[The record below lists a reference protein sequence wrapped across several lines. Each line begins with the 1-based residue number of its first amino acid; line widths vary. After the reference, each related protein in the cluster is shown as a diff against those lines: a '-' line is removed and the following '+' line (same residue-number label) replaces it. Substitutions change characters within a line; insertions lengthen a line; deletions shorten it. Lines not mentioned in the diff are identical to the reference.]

1 MYHNGEIK
9 GISSGI
15 ELLKPG
21 ESAAIAVDDKGDLH
35 FFYKGKHMSVI
46 WGGLPMKPLWG
57 IVDVYG
63 KTASVKVEI
72 LQSEYC
78 TAGTSGGDLHSPSS

>member
-78 TAGTSGGDLHSPSS
+78 TAGTSGSDLYSPSS